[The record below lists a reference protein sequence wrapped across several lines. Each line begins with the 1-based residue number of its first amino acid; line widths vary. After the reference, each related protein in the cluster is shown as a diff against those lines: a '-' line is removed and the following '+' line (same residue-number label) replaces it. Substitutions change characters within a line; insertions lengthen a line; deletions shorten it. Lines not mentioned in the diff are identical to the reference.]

1 MPVQRPADPVPF
13 RPKLCLFLSGH
24 LDPLADLQKL
34 SPNLIHILLLS
45 GACQKM
51 QPLFYL
57 LRFPPQRILLRLD
70 HIPVA
75 HMVPKLF
82 LQCVQLPGQLLVL
95 DPGDLQKN
103 LVHLPENR
111 LLFIRRRL
119 LQTVQFLNKTC
130 QQMHLLLFLLFLL
143 LIALCLFPDGRRLLP
158 EQTDRIS
165 PADLGLV
172 VLILRHIFFQKVLKF
187 LHPVPLPVQLVL
199 HCIQKPFLHQPLL
212 IPAVGKEL

>member
-1 MPVQRPADPVPF
+1 MPEDAASVPSPPLPA
-13 RPKLCLFLSGH
+13 
-24 LDPLADLQKL
+24 A
-34 SPNLIHILLLS
+34 
-45 GACQKM
+45 A
-51 QPLFYL
+51 
-57 LRFPPQRILLRLD
+57 ILLRLD

-75 HMVPKLF
+75 HMITEF
-82 LQCVQLPGQLLVL
+82 LLQSVKFPGQPLIF

-187 LHPVPLPVQLVL
+187 LHPVPLFIQLAL
-199 HCIQKPFLHQPLL
+199 HRVQKPFFHQSLL
-212 IPAVGKEL
+212 VPAVGKQLGKAGLLQIHLFDDAFPLLIVDLVFL